1 MTGLDTDSQTIKN
14 DRFELVAILRTLLKE
29 KHQLTLGSNVG
40 PNFELLR
47 VESSR
52 IHLRPAVGQATL
64 PETLVLS
71 AEGQEAK
78 VIFTLSRLREQDTA
92 IGPAWVGEI
101 GNQFN
106 YYQRR
111 INLRVPL
118 PLWKNFTLTLPVAGL
133 STPRPFIIYDFSVG
147 GVGVYSP
154 APLSEKIKVGSV
166 YKKALLSL
174 GEYGEFRANIEVM
187 ALSDLG
193 VELPEYPGYKQRMSL
208 RFTNLSL
215 INQRNFQKI
224 AYAFEV
230 NFKRKKQ

>member
-29 KHQLTLGSNVG
+29 KHQFTLSSEDG
-40 PNFELLR
+40 PDFELLR

-52 IHLRPAVGQATL
+52 IHLRPTTEQREL
-64 PETLVLS
+64 PENLVLS

-78 VIFTLSRLREQDTA
+78 VIFMLSGLREQDTA
-92 IGPAWVGEI
+92 AGLAWVGDI

-118 PLWKNFTLTLPVAGL
+118 PLWKNFTLTLPLGGL
-133 STPRPFIIYDFSVG
+133 STPQPFIIYDFSVG
-147 GVGVYSP
+147 GVGVYTP
-154 APLSEKIKVGSV
+154 KPLSEKVRVGSV

-174 GEYGEFRANIEVM
+174 GEYGEFKANIEVM
-187 ALSDLG
+187 ALNDLDA
-193 VELPEYPGYKQRMSL
+193 ELPEYPGYKQRMSL